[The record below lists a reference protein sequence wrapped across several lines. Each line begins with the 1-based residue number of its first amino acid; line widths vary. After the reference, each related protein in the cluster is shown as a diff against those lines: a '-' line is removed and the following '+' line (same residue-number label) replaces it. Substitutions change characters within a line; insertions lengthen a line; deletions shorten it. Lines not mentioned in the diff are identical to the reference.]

1 MPSAVAVVV
10 LPPSTEPRLESSPSP
25 SSSSFFTTPSSDA
38 ITAAT
43 AANLLATATTLV
55 TAGQSLKCTEAL
67 SAQKQHRITYIQQQ
81 QRIQQ
86 EKQRQLIYSQQQRH
100 QQYLRCSGQMPYT
113 TPGRAFID
121 NGKNKAMGGTGK
133 GKEPKFVDLVDD
145 VWRLIFFILACDCKD
160 LGRVMQCGLETLC
173 LLILIANDAL
183 LWRLTYKLTISG
195 SIFAGQKPLL
205 SPSWI
210 REHQLSVQEASES
223 LASSSSALQGR
234 SGSTSN
240 GALPHTLKKFSSYMI
255 DRNDDGLDS
264 MPINTGEHGLCRGSV
279 GNVEAASSSALS
291 ALASSRSHS
300 GSQSTGALLQPNSI
314 TNTNATR
321 TAVSIAPGLQ
331 MPSPLILPHH
341 RRIAQSM
348 NAVNTSSGQPTVFTP
363 AQVASSSQSQL
374 SYFSGTTSTNSS
386 SGNLGPTTTRT
397 PASTPATT
405 SMPSFSSTL
414 SSSVSQ
420 VAATNSSATPIRVIQ
435 HHIPS
440 TTLMHHSP
448 AVYWKYQVAEWLE
461 QEKLRCLRLGLF
473 WGFNAAASKVH
484 GRKPHGTL

>member
-1 MPSAVAVVV
+1 MPSAVAVAV
-10 LPPSTEPRLESSPSP
+10 LPSSTELRLESSSHSSS
-25 SSSSFFTTPSSDA
+25 SSSSFLATSSDS
-38 ITAAT
+38 ITAV
-43 AANLLATATTLV
+43 NLLATATTFAA
-55 TAGQSLKCTEAL
+55 AGQSFKCIDGLIT
-67 SAQKQHRITYIQQQ
+67 QKQHQLAYFKQQ
-81 QRIQQ
+81 QRLQQ
-86 EKQRQLIYSQQQRH
+86 EKQRQLMYSQQQRH
-100 QQYLRCSGQMPYT
+100 QQYLRCSGQLSFT
-113 TPGRAFID
+113 TPGGLYACS
-121 NGKNKAMGGTGK
+121 GKSK
-133 GKEPKFVDLVDD
+133 GEEQRVVDLVDD
-145 VWRLIFFILACDCKD
+145 VWRLVFFILACDCKD
-160 LGRVMQCGLETLC
+160 LGRAMQVSRRFHN
-173 LLILIANDAL
+173 LIANDAI

-210 REHQLSVQEASES
+210 REHQLSGQEASGS
-223 LASSSSALQGR
+223 LASSSSAPQGR

-240 GALPHTLKKFSSYMI
+240 GALPHTLKKVSSYTI

-264 MPINTGEHGLCRGSV
+264 MPSNTGDHGLCRGSI
-279 GNVEAASSSALS
+279 GNAGATSSSALS

-348 NAVNTSSGQPTVFTP
+348 NATNTSSGQPTTITP
-363 AQVASSSQSQL
+363 AQVASSSRSQL
-374 SYFSGTTSTNSS
+374 SYFSGTNSTNSS
-386 SGNLGPTTTRT
+386 SGNLGPATTST

-405 SMPSFSSTL
+405 SMSSFPSTL

-420 VAATNSSATPIRVIQ
+420 VAVTNSSTTPIRVIQ

-440 TTLMHHSP
+440 TTLMHYSP
-448 AVYWKYQVAEWLE
+448 AVYWKHQVAEWLE

-473 WGFNAAASKVH
+473 WGFNAAASRAH
-484 GRKPHGTL
+484 GRKTTGAR

>member
-1 MPSAVAVVV
+1 MSSVVAVAVAV
-10 LPPSTEPRLESSPSP
+10 LPSSTELRLVSSSLSS
-25 SSSSFFTTPSSDA
+25 SSSSFLAASSDS
-38 ITAAT
+38 IAAT
-43 AANLLATATTLV
+43 NLLATAATLAA
-55 TAGQSLKCTEAL
+55 AGQSFKCIDGLIT
-67 SAQKQHRITYIQQQ
+67 QKQHQVAYFKQQ
-81 QRIQQ
+81 QRLQQ
-86 EKQRQLIYSQQQRH
+86 EKQRQLMYSQQQRH
-100 QQYLRCSGQMPYT
+100 QQYLRCSGQLSFA
-113 TPGRAFID
+113 TPGGLYACSGESKGEEPRA
-121 NGKNKAMGGTGK
+121 
-133 GKEPKFVDLVDD
+133 VDLVDD
-145 VWRLIFFILACDCKD
+145 IWRLVFFILACDCKD
-160 LGRVMQCGLETLC
+160 LGRAMQVSRRFHN
-173 LLILIANDAL
+173 LIANDAL
-183 LWRLTYKLTISG
+183 LWRLSYKLTISG

-210 REHQLSVQEASES
+210 REHQLSEQEASGS
-223 LASSSSALQGR
+223 LASSSAVLQGR

-240 GALPHTLKKFSSYMI
+240 GALSHALKKVPSYMI

-264 MPINTGEHGLCRGSV
+264 MPSNTDEHGLCRGSI

-321 TAVSIAPGLQ
+321 TAVYITPGLQ

-348 NAVNTSSGQPTVFTP
+348 NAMNTSSGQTTTFTP

-374 SYFSGTTSTNSS
+374 SYFSGTNSTNSS
-386 SGNLGPTTTRT
+386 SGNLGPAPTRA
-397 PASTPATT
+397 PASTPTTT
-405 SMPSFSSTL
+405 SMPSFPSTL
-414 SSSVSQ
+414 PLSVSQ
-420 VAATNSSATPIRVIQ
+420 VAASNSSTTPIRVIQ

-448 AVYWKYQVAEWLE
+448 AVYWKHQVAEWLE

-473 WGFNAAASKVH
+473 WGFNAAASRAH
-484 GRKPHGTL
+484 GRKATSAR